1 MSRTGATIFNK
12 TLEKT
17 HIWLREL
24 MQELDWRDEHKAY
37 SALRVVLHTLR
48 DRLTV
53 EEATQLSAQLPMLV
67 RGFYFEGWDPTQK
80 PVRERHLDEFLNHV
94 KACLRGDGRTHPEKV
109 VRGVFKVLSK
119 HVTEGEIGDIKRV
132 IPEELRMLWPDESKE
147 KLTQVSY

>member
-17 HIWLREL
+17 HIWFREL

-53 EEATQLSAQLPMLV
+53 EEVTQLSAQLPMLV

-80 PVRERHLDEFLNHV
+80 PVKERHLDEFLNHV
-94 KACLRGDGRTHPEKV
+94 KSCLRDDETINPEKV

-119 HVTEGEIGDIKRV
+119 HVTEGEITDIKRV
-132 IPEELRMLWPDESKE
+132 IPGELRRLWPDERKDE
-147 KLTQVSY
+147 PAQ